1 MVYLFKIGFLP
12 VTFWDI
18 LDILIVGYLIYF
30 IYKTLKGSVAFN
42 IFIGVTTLLIV
53 YWLLRLLQMEMV
65 STILNQVASL
75 GIIGVIV
82 IFQPEIRRFLL
93 HLGNTALRSRTNII
107 GRWLVQ
113 NFNLTDLSQSDF
125 KEIKAAVLQMGKEKT
140 GALIVLANNMDLESI
155 SETGTILDAKIKHNL
170 LLSIFNKHSP
180 LHDGAVVV
188 GQGKIMAAGC
198 VLPLSETTSLPS
210 TAGLRHRAGLG
221 ITEKTTATV
230 IIVSEETGSIS
241 VAKEGNIEFALTE
254 ARFNEILFEQLD

>member
-1 MVYLFKIGFLP
+1 
-12 VTFWDI
+12 
-18 LDILIVGYLIYF
+18 
-30 IYKTLKGSVAFN
+30 
-42 IFIGVTTLLIV
+42 
-53 YWLLRLLQMEMV
+53 
-65 STILNQVASL
+65 
-75 GIIGVIV
+75 
-82 IFQPEIRRFLL
+82 
-93 HLGNTALRSRTNII
+93 
-107 GRWLVQ
+107 
-113 NFNLTDLSQSDF
+113 
-125 KEIKAAVLQMGKEKT
+125 
-140 GALIVLANNMDLESI
+140 MDLESI

-221 ITEKTTATV
+221 VTEKTTATV